1 MESKVPNIN
10 TNDRQVEVVKW
21 LIDNGGHVEAGA
33 ELVELGTAKAVVSI
47 QAEHS
52 GFISQK
58 GSVGE
63 YLPVGQTLVTY
74 HKTQAEALAQS
85 QAAKVSAPEASSTT
99 ASVKSEG
106 KFGFLK
112 FSAGAEQYIAQN
124 KIDTSMF
131 QGMGLVTTDM
141 IQETLNPQLKSKK
154 ADNCKPGAAQ
164 KKSALAPSLRSTKVS
179 GLKNAEIEA
188 LSTGAEG
195 TINCT
200 LNFTFLSQALRQRVQ
215 RENLFDGIILPIIL
229 FELGKL
235 LPEHPLFTSF
245 FEDGKIYHYDKV
257 NIGLAMD
264 MGKGLKVVNLA
275 GADQLLPQ
283 QIYSKV
289 VDFSMKYLEN
299 TLEMDHLMG
308 STVTVTDLST
318 YGVETFTPL
327 INGKQSVIIGIGST
341 TKAPGAPMTFSVTF
355 DHRVLSGRDIGVF
368 MTTLIDRLYSYG
380 KVELIPQES
389 LLALEKSC
397 SRCGIDNEAY
407 QEQFKRFANMQLIMN
422 ASGEL
427 NLICHACAQGF

>member
-21 LIDNGGHVEAGA
+21 LIENGGHVEAGA

-47 QAEHS
+47 QAEHT

-58 GSVGE
+58 GVVGE
-63 YLPVGQTLVTY
+63 YLPVGQTLVSY
-74 HKTQAEALAQS
+74 HKTQAEALAQIS
-85 QAAKVSAPEASSTT
+85 AAAPAVETSTT

-112 FSAGAEQYIAQN
+112 FSADAEKYISEN
-124 KIDTSMF
+124 KIDKSLF

-141 IQETLNPQLKSKK
+141 VQETLNPQLKSKK
-154 ADNCKPGAAQ
+154 SDNCKPGAAP
-164 KKSALAPSLRSTKVS
+164 KKTAMAPNFRSTNVS
-179 GLKNAEIEA
+179 GLKKAEIDA
-188 LSTGAEG
+188 LTTGTEG
-195 TINCT
+195 QINCT
-200 LNFTFLSQALRQRVQ
+200 LNFTFLSHALRQRVK

-245 FEDGKIYHYDKV
+245 FEDNKIYHYDKV
-257 NIGLAMD
+257 NLGLAMD

-283 QIYSKV
+283 DIYSKV
-289 VDFSMKYLEN
+289 VDFSMRYLEN

-308 STVTVTDLST
+308 STITVTDLST

-327 INGKQSVIIGIGST
+327 INGKQSVIIGIGAT
-341 TKAPGAPMTFSVTF
+341 GKAPGAPMTFSVTF

-368 MTTLIDRLYSYG
+368 MTTLIERLYSYG
-380 KVELIPQES
+380 KVDLIPQES
-389 LLALEKSC
+389 FLALEKSC
-397 SRCGIDNEAY
+397 SRCGIDNESY
-407 QEQFKRFANMQLIMN
+407 QEQFKRFAAMQVIMN

-427 NLICHACAQGF
+427 NLLCHTCAQGF